1 MIWCWNPSYLLFP
14 EIISCLSNFKKWEN
28 LIFSFKDGQSM
39 CAFISN
45 PAQNWLF
52 YKCDL
57 SLLPFF
63 LKDFLDFTSIVVV
76 LFFYFSIQW
85 WYSDKTVTTLKWP
98 WKHISSKG
106 RRIFKQYSKVSVEA
120 FWHTW
125 STNSCMK

>member
-1 MIWCWNPSYLLFP
+1 MIWCWNPSYLSFP
-14 EIISCLSNFKKWEN
+14 KLISFLCNFKKWN
-28 LIFSFKDGQSM
+28 NFILSKKQMGDPCVHSF
-39 CAFISN
+39 
-45 PAQNWLF
+45 QNWLF